1 MQYIIVSAI
10 VPYDNR
16 KDTTTIGVNLLMEK
30 VNKELKNGW
39 KVYGSLVVMT
49 DVRCKDLSYAD
60 NFGMHGIGFFQTMV
74 K

>member
-1 MQYIIVSAI
+1 MQYKIVSAI
-10 VPYDNR
+10 VPFDNR

-39 KVYGSLVVMT
+39 KVYGSLVVTT